1 MKRHLLTTYP
11 MPGSGLRRGKCSCG
25 WRSSMNVDDAT
36 VKAEFAEHL
45 KTEAAQQIDDLP
57 RPDWAIAST
66 TSWVA
71 VGAQLRTRDGR
82 VTGNAVVVDY
92 PVLRHDLVLAEV
104 VTDAGTQFFFTKRE
118 LEEFFY
124 QPEWVMAVETAPG
137 IVLRKLREEREE
149 SK

>member
-25 WRSSMNVDDAT
+25 WRSSMN
-36 VKAEFAEHL
+36 
-45 KTEAAQQIDDLP
+45 DLP

-66 TSWVA
+66 ISWVA

-124 QPEWVMAVETAPG
+124 QPERVMDVETAPG
-137 IVLRKLREEREE
+137 IVLRKLREDREE